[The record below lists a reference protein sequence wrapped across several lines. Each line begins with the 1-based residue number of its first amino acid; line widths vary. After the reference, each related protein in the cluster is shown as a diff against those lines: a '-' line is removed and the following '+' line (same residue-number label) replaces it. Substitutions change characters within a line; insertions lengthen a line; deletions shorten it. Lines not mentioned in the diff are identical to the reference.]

1 MIIARL
7 SIPHWQF
14 SEKDTVPIMFCG
26 ATKTLAMGIPLINA
40 LYGNKHQD
48 MSGVLSLPL
57 QEIVNISIFFI
68 DFRSFRVNSSTKSEY
83 FF

>member
-1 MIIARL
+1 
-7 SIPHWQF
+7 
-14 SEKDTVPIMFCG
+14 MFCS

>member
-26 ATKTLAMGIPLINA
+26 ATKTLAMGIPFINA

-57 QEIVNISIFFI
+57 TIYHVEQLIIGAIEVVLLKNG
-68 DFRSFRVNSSTKSEY
+68 
-83 FF
+83 